1 MIQPLFWSHHGLWGS
16 KAARAP
22 PSSHPLP
29 SLTPFWT
36 SVVDQTPLISSHM
49 GRVFPKVLP
58 MTVLVSRTEG
68 TRLIRAMLWIQ
79 EGQTQLLGT
88 ASYSSQAASTGFS
101 VGFHWHRMGRV
112 QECVI
117 PSYHMEF
124 CHALGHF
131 WAEQD
136 CFSGFKDMD
145 SQACNNHLSMAAVPI
160 HKCAYIP
167 NFWKQASLG
176 NNHLHSKSQVLVL
189 ESLCFRDVKKK

>member
-117 PSYHMEF
+117 PITWNSVMLWGTSELNKIAF
-124 CHALGHF
+124 
-131 WAEQD
+131 
-136 CFSGFKDMD
+136 
-145 SQACNNHLSMAAVPI
+145 
-160 HKCAYIP
+160 
-167 NFWKQASLG
+167 
-176 NNHLHSKSQVLVL
+176 LVL
-189 ESLCFRDVKKK
+189 KTWTARHVIIISPWQLSRSINVLTSQTSGSRHLWEIIIFTAKAKFQSLRVSVSEM